1 MRPSHCLLLLPLLS
15 TACRGDDEA
24 EAALTVTP
32 SLVLESPAA
41 ASWQAAG
48 RTTASGE
55 ATQCEAVTV
64 DGVDA
69 ALRGGAFQTKV
80 DLVRGINLVEA
91 VGIGANGD
99 QVFVRQSVIAGDYN
113 DPGQLVRDAILLRLN
128 QGGLDTA
135 MALVASMIDS
145 ETIEATVVALN
156 PVYTDTYGVWGWD
169 AVAISADVTE
179 LSFDEPKLTVT
190 PMDGRLALTV
200 VLPNVYVGLRAYGDI
215 VGIDFDTTASLA
227 ASAAVVTADLSIDAV
242 DGRLQAE
249 MSGATVSL
257 EGFSYDTALLPGD
270 IEAYVF
276 VDTIRATIEEQL
288 LAQIEAMVPSLLDD
302 TLAGLDPSF
311 ETELLGVTVSVEAE
325 FSSATIDPDGVAMT
339 VDVDVDVPSSGN
351 QTYAGYLA
359 AGPAEPR
366 VDTHSDLSGSIS
378 DDLLNRVL
386 FEAWRGGVLAMEM
399 STEDGSLSSALL
411 IPLKATKGSIS
422 IHADLP
428 PVVIDNQGAL
438 QAQMGELQIRIE
450 TPDGELGT
458 FLDLSAHIEAP
469 LDVVLAD
476 GELVLDIGDVAV
488 TLMVRD
494 SDWGASN
501 EATTALVESMLPI
514 STLMALLGDFSFP
527 IPSLLGIEIS
537 SAEVYRDNSGVYTGL
552 EAELTVAP

>member
-1 MRPSHCLLLLPLLS
+1 MRPSLLLLLPLLS
-15 TACRGDDEA
+15 TACKGHEEEA
-24 EAALTVTP
+24 EALAITP
-32 SLVLESPAA
+32 SLVLEAPAA

-48 RTTASGE
+48 QATASGT
-55 ATQCEAVTV
+55 ATQCDSVTV

-69 ALRGGAFQTKV
+69 TLRAGAFETKV

-91 VGIGANGD
+91 VGLGANGD
-99 QVFVRQSVIAGDYN
+99 EVYVRQSVIAGDYN
-113 DPGQLVRDAILLRLN
+113 DPGQLVRDAMVLRLN

-169 AVAISADVTE
+169 AVTISADVTE
-179 LSFDEPKLTVT
+179 LSFDEPKLTAT
-190 PMDGRLALTV
+190 PTDGLLELTV
-200 VLPNVYVGLRAYGDI
+200 VLPDVYVGLRAYGDV

-227 ASAAVVTADLSIDAV
+227 ATAAVVTADLSIAAV
-242 DGRLQAE
+242 DGKLQAE
-249 MSGATVSL
+249 MSNPTVSL
-257 EGFSYDTALLPGD
+257 EGFSYDTSLLPGD

-288 LAQIEAMVPSLLDD
+288 LAQIEEMVPSLLDE

-311 ETELLGVTVSVEAE
+311 ETELIGVTVSVEAE
-325 FSSATIDPDGVAMT
+325 FSSASIDPDGVEMT

-359 AGPAEPR
+359 AGPADPR

-386 FEAWRGGVLAMEM
+386 FEAWRGGALAMEM

-411 IPLKATKGSIS
+411 IPLKATQGSIS
-422 IHADLP
+422 ISADLP
-428 PVVIDNQGAL
+428 PVVVDDQGAL

-458 FLDLSAHIEAP
+458 YLDLSAHILAP
-469 LDVVLAD
+469 IDVVLEA
-476 GELVLDIGDVAV
+476 GELVLDIGDVDV

-501 EATTALVESMLPI
+501 EATTALVESMLPV

-527 IPSLLGIEIS
+527 IPSLLGIQID

-552 EAELTVAP
+552 EAELSVAQ

>member
-1 MRPSHCLLLLPLLS
+1 MRPSHLLLLPLLS
-15 TACRGDDEA
+15 AACKGDEEDA
-24 EAALTVTP
+24 DALAITP

-48 RTTASGE
+48 KTTAAGT
-55 ATQCEAVTV
+55 ATQCDSVTV

-69 ALRGGAFQTKV
+69 TLRAGAFETKV

-91 VGIGANGD
+91 VGLGANGD
-99 QVFVRQSVIAGDYN
+99 EVYVRQSVIAGDYN
-113 DPGQLVRDAILLRLN
+113 DPGQLVRDAMLLRLN

-145 ETIEATVVALN
+145 ETIEATVAALN
-156 PVYTDTYGVWGWD
+156 PVYTDSYGVWGWD
-169 AVAISADVTE
+169 AVTISADVTE
-179 LSFDEPKLTVT
+179 LSFDEPKLTAT
-190 PMDGRLALTV
+190 PTDGLLELTV
-200 VLPNVYVGLRAYGDI
+200 VLPDVYVGLRAYGDV

-227 ASAAVVTADLSIDAV
+227 ATAAVVTAELRIAAV
-242 DGRLQAE
+242 DGALEAE
-249 MSGATVSL
+249 MSNATVSL

-276 VDTIRATIEEQL
+276 VDTIRGTIEEQL
-288 LAQIEAMVPSLLDD
+288 LAQIEEMVPSLLDE

-311 ETELLGVTVSVEAE
+311 ETELVGVMVSVAAE
-325 FSSATIDPDGVAMT
+325 FSRATIDPDGVELT

-386 FEAWRGGVLAMEM
+386 FEAWRGGALAMEL

-411 IPLKATKGSIS
+411 IPLKATQGSIS
-422 IHADLP
+422 IRADLP
-428 PVVIDNQGAL
+428 PVVVDDQGAL

-450 TPDGELGT
+450 TPDGELGS
-458 FLDLSAHIEAP
+458 FLDLSAHILAP
-469 LDVVLAD
+469 IDVVLEA
-476 GELVLDIGDVAV
+476 GELVLDIGDVDV

-501 EATTALVESMLPI
+501 EATTALVESMLPV

-527 IPSLLGIEIS
+527 IPSLLGIQID

-552 EAELTVAP
+552 EAELSIAP